1 MELLQDIQANIGALI
16 NDTVGVLAAVRYIDG
31 TDTFASVI
39 MGTGA
44 KVTTAVHVS
53 CNPVSWPPLPTWRA
67 HPP

>member
-1 MELLQDIQANIGALI
+1 MLQDIQANIGALI

-44 KVTTAVHVS
+44 RATTAVHYIADDS
-53 CNPVSWPPLPTWRA
+53 ASWPHLPTQRA

>member
-1 MELLQDIQANIGALI
+1 MALMQDIQANIGALI

-44 KVTTAVHVS
+44 GATEAV
-53 CNPVSWPPLPTWRA
+53 
-67 HPP
+67 